1 MAKNCDSIKTTG
13 FTLAEYR
20 RLISATSLKYPCVGF
35 EVLESPLPTFAILR
49 HDVDMSPLR
58 ALELAKIESE
68 LGVRAT
74 YTVLLTGEFY
84 SPFEQTTRQALRA
97 ISALGHD
104 IGLHFDAAWHGIESE
119 KQLHA
124 AIKWEVDILNE
135 LLDLPDE
142 HKVKMFSFHNTTP
155 FTMACKSSH
164 YAGLRNAYAGFLQQ
178 EVQYTSDSNGYW
190 IHRSW
195 DQLIQES
202 PLMIQVLTHPE
213 WWHQRDLEPAE
224 KVCSQLHARAT
235 DAWVTYRTLLQR
247 GSRQNRTGL
256 RMPPERLAELYP
268 EDGDRLILLWLSGS
282 RVEAFVELYCR
293 FERQSWRL
301 LRQFFRRHLKIP
313 ACQVNAMMG
322 DHRLMVDPLLALSAS
337 TGKSV
342 LTLTGLDETALRR
355 LRNCRNS
362 LAHGYKGVA
371 PSVLVQCFEALL
383 KAVNTLAESGESYV
397 FGATGTRPL
406 STRGMPV
413 SQGDAAGLSVWLR
426 QHRARLGL
434 SPKAIVSF
442 ENRNRFQSTQGKERK

>member
-1 MAKNCDSIKTTG
+1 MTKNCDSIKTRG

-49 HDVDMSPLR
+49 HDVDMSPLQ
-58 ALELAKIESE
+58 ALELAKIESA

-84 SPFEQTTRQALRA
+84 SPFEHTTRQTLRA
-97 ISALGHD
+97 IAALGHD

-124 AIKWEVDILNE
+124 AIKWEVGVLNE

-142 HKVKMFSFHNTTP
+142 RRVQMFSFHNTTP

-213 WWHQRDLEPAE
+213 WWRQRDLEPAE

-235 DAWVTYRTLLQR
+235 NAWVSYRTLLQR

-268 EDGDRLILLWLSGS
+268 EDGDRLMLLWLSGS

-301 LRQFFRRHLKIP
+301 LRQSFRRHLKIP
-313 ACQVNAMMG
+313 ACRVNAMMN
-322 DHRLMVDPLLALSAS
+322 DHRLSIDPLLALSAS

-342 LTLTGLDETALRR
+342 LSLTGLDESALRG
-355 LRNCRNS
+355 LRNCRNA

-371 PSVLVQCFEALL
+371 PRVLVQCFEALCT
-383 KAVNTLAESGESYV
+383 AIGTLAESGEPYLI
-397 FGATGTRPL
+397 GATGTRRL
-406 STRGMPV
+406 STKEISV
-413 SQGDAAGLSVWLR
+413 SKGDADVLSLWLR

-434 SPKAIVSF
+434 SLKAIVSF
-442 ENRNRFQSTQGKERK
+442 EDRNQDRPMQGKGRK